1 MSQQTKTKELLVL
14 FLKKCFCQTKWAEIS
29 AQLLC
34 TAILYTHKKTR
45 NIDSLKVRGRESK
58 SPMTLPVYRY
68 IVSSTTHGIPF
79 SPEDQP
85 MMKFTTGLMC
95 GFIVSSL
102 LLAMSIPAIPPTL
115 EKKGAYCFCMEQSI
129 GNTEVCEAKKTISYV
144 LSRVRL
150 VVSYDCGWLGLMARC
165 DQETSEDASSGLRRR
180 SSAALRTCGIGGEE
194 VWTSCQRTAA
204 KSLEIN
210 ILWGF
215 MRLCQ
220 TWMGDLTSD
229 WFTLRITCHLGNLV
243 WDQWV
248 QEFVYQYQYLLQF
261 VLCFQT
267 TVVSSGGLCFLVFL
281 VLQNHPC
288 PFSRN
293 HINVWRNL
301 CGWVSVSQSMKLPC
315 PVGWTYCIAEKKNPL
330 RCDSEIHAPKRQVAW
345 PTILTF
351 GTPHIKAKDTR
362 TIKPRN
368 IHGENMMKPV
378 GCEILML
385 ENPHRCNRRPF
396 LSSNLRNRGW
406 SSNKS
411 HFVVPTEVAQLLPDV
426 PASNGGAEGHSLC
439 QSLKNRC
446 KRIWYIFMPQHHKL
460 IQDEGVLHDM
470 LTQLQEVWDAIEQT
484 SESLRMHEF
493 SCYKSDFLLKPQTEK
508 YENHHNWIEARKSR
522 WYLTWALART
532 IWAAASTGTTGFP

>member
-34 TAILYTHKKTR
+34 TAILYTHKKTG

-58 SPMTLPVYRY
+58 SPMTVYRY

-115 EKKGAYCFCMEQSI
+115 EKKGACCFCMEQSI

-315 PVGWTYCIAEKKNPL
+315 PVGWTYCIAEKKIHWDATL
-330 RCDSEIHAPKRQVAW
+330 RSM
-345 PTILTF
+345 L
-351 GTPHIKAKDTR
+351 
-362 TIKPRN
+362 PR
-368 IHGENMMKPV
+368 G
-378 GCEILML
+378 
-385 ENPHRCNRRPF
+385 
-396 LSSNLRNRGW
+396 
-406 SSNKS
+406 KS
-411 HFVVPTEVAQLLPDV
+411 HGQPYWPLEHLTSRQKTPEQSNQETYMAKTWWNLWDVRSWCLRTLTGAIVGLSFQATCVTEVEAATKV
-426 PASNGGAEGHSLC
+426 ISLY
-439 QSLKNRC
+439 QPK
-446 KRIWYIFMPQHHKL
+446 
-460 IQDEGVLHDM
+460 
-470 LTQLQEVWDAIEQT
+470 
-484 SESLRMHEF
+484 
-493 SCYKSDFLLKPQTEK
+493 
-508 YENHHNWIEARKSR
+508 
-522 WYLTWALART
+522 
-532 IWAAASTGTTGFP
+532 